1 MPIYEYQCEKCRRIL
16 SFLVRN
22 VASHKPPVCP
32 KCGHSKMTR
41 AISRFIA
48 PKSGRKSGSE
58 PSAIN
63 HPPSSLP
70 TAGMPPGGGG
80 DIPPGMERL
89 LSEAE
94 GIDEN
99 DPRAMGR
106 FMREMAEQTG
116 EPIPAEMNEVVRR
129 LESGEDPEKIEEQ
142 MGDVLGDEAG
152 GGMGG
157 PGGSDNTLYEA

>member
-1 MPIYEYQCEKCRRIL
+1 MPIYEYQCEQCRRVL

-22 VASHKPPVCP
+22 VAAHKSPVCP
-32 KCGHSKMTR
+32 KCGHPKMSR
-41 AISRFIA
+41 AISRFAA
-48 PKSGRKSGSE
+48 PKGGKEADTG
-58 PSAIN
+58 PAAGG
-63 HPPSSLP
+63 PPPASMP
-70 TAGMPPGGGG
+70 PAGMPPGGG

-94 GIDEN
+94 GMDEN

-106 FMREMAEQTG
+106 FMRKMAEQTG
-116 EPIPAEMNEVVRR
+116 EPIPAEMDEVVRR
-129 LESGEDPEKIEEQ
+129 LEAGEDPEKIEEQ
-142 MGDVLGDEAG
+142 MGGMLGDESG